1 MVALF
6 VVICLNDLVAWIRR
20 KYQERAER
28 RRIAAEER
36 AARLAKEEAPHT
48 KTSVNQKFRQP
59 GTTFT
64 SVIGYTGSTAY
75 RCIIDN

>member
-6 VVICLNDLVAWIRR
+6 VVICLNDTVAWIRR

-36 AARLAKEEAPHT
+36 AARLAKEEALMRDEQEEHIDDIRAGECVTLPVT
-48 KTSVNQKFRQP
+48 NMK
-59 GTTFT
+59 
-64 SVIGYTGSTAY
+64 
-75 RCIIDN
+75 RCK